1 MADKIV
7 PVKKGDTLS
16 AIAKANKTSVA
27 AIAAANPNI
36 TNLNKISIGQKIVVP
51 VTTPT
56 KTSGNTYAGG
66 VTGGANPFSAGSG
79 VSTTTLEGILKASG
93 VTTPTPTPTPTGK
106 TVTGRVTNADGTVTI
121 TYSDGTT
128 EITGTPTGKTV
139 TSRVTNPDG
148 TVTITYSDGT
158 TEITGTPTG
167 KTVVNTIQNPDGTV
181 TVIYSDGTSAII
193 GTPTKQIT
201 PDDVTKAVSDA
212 IAALN
217 ATWQTKFDSMAA
229 TQKANQQAQV
239 TTALEDFKANLK
251 LAGLD
256 SLADVID
263 GYIKQDMTASQIK
276 INLVGTDAYKAR
288 FPGMADLAKA
298 GRAVNEATYISMEK
312 GMTSILKAYGLDDK
326 IFGTTEKLGTVIA
339 NQVSVAEY
347 EQRVAMAADKVK
359 KNTDVLASLNEYYGV
374 DITGAISYLLDPKL
388 GMDIVKKQIR
398 ASEIGAAAEMYKFD
412 LDKAAAESYINVSG
426 TSDLNSLKESFGR
439 ARLLADTQ
447 SRLASI
453 EGDKGYNELQAVAT
467 TLGADQQR
475 MLESQRRALREQ
487 ARFAGQSG
495 ISGAS
500 LKTESNI

>member
-1 MADKIV
+1 MAKRDDDIATRKIV
-7 PVKKGDTLS
+7 DEQTKIAGARAAAAAAAP
-16 AIAKANKTSVA
+16 AKAAATKAAEEAATSRAALTRLTSGATLTDAERKILNMGPATKVA
-27 AIAAANPNI
+27 PIAP
-36 TNLNKISIGQKIVVP
+36 VVP
-51 VTTPT
+51 VD
-56 KTSGNTYAGG
+56 KK
-66 VTGGANPFSAGSG
+66 
-79 VSTTTLEGILKASG
+79 E
-93 VTTPTPTPTPTGK
+93 
-106 TVTGRVTNADGTVTI
+106 TGRIRNDNGTITI

-128 EITGTPTGKTV
+128 ETIGAPTSTKTV
-139 TSRVTNPDG
+139 TNTIKNADG
-148 TVTITYSDGT
+148 TTTIVYSDGT
-158 TEITGTPTG
+158 YT
-167 KTVVNTIQNPDGTV
+167 
-181 TVIYSDGTSAII
+181 TS
-193 GTPTKQIT
+193 GTPTKSIT
-201 PDDVTKAVSDA
+201 TDDVTKAVTEA
-212 IAALN
+212 VAALN
-217 ATWQTKFDSMAA
+217 ATWQTKLDALTA

-256 SLADVID
+256 SLADTID
-263 GYIKQDMTASQIK
+263 GYIKGDMTASQIK
-276 INLVGTDAYKAR
+276 INLVGTQAYKDR

-326 IFGTTEKLGTVIA
+326 IFGTTEKLGKVIA

-347 EQRVAMAADKVK
+347 EQRVAMASDKVK

-374 DITGAISYLLDPKL
+374 DLTGAISYLLDPKL

-398 ASEIGAAAEMYKFD
+398 AAEIGAAAEMYKFD

-426 TSDLNSLKESFGR
+426 TADLNSLKESFGR

-467 TLGADQQR
+467 TLGNDQQR

-495 ISGAS
+495 ISSSS

>member
-16 AIAKANKTSVA
+16 AIAAANKTSVA

-79 VSTTTLEGILKASG
+79 VNTTTLAGIAKASG
-93 VTTPTPTPTPTGK
+93 FTSDANAAAQAAIEAAKKTGDE
-106 TVTGRVTNADGTVTI
+106 TAANAAAQAAIEAAKKAAD
-121 TYSDGTT
+121 DAAKKAA
-128 EITGTPTGKTV
+128 EDAAKA
-139 TSRVTNPDG
+139 
-148 TVTITYSDGT
+148 
-158 TEITGTPTG
+158 G
-167 KTVVNTIQNPDGTV
+167 KTVVNTITNADGTV
-181 TVIYSDGTSAII
+181 TVIYSDGTYTTT
-193 GTPTKQIT
+193 GTPTKSIT
-201 PDDVTKAVSDA
+201 TDDVTKAVTEA

-217 ATWQTKFDSMAA
+217 ATWQTKFDAAAA

-256 SLADVID
+256 TLADVID

-276 INLVGTDAYKAR
+276 INLVGTQAYKDR

-326 IFGTTEKLGTVIA
+326 IFGTTAKLGTVIA

-347 EQRVAMAADKVK
+347 EQRVAMASDKVK

-412 LDKAAAESYINVSG
+412 LDKAQAESYINVSG
-426 TSDLNSLKESFGR
+426 TSDLNALKESFGR
-439 ARLLADTQ
+439 ARILADTQ
-447 SRLASI
+447 KRLASI

>member
-1 MADKIV
+1 MAQPTKV
-7 PVKKGDTLS
+7 TVKKGDTVS
-16 AIAKANKTSVA
+16 AIAKAAGVSVA
-27 AIAAANPNI
+27 AVAAANPKI
-36 TNLNKISIGQKIVVP
+36 TDLNKINVGQKIAIPTV
-51 VTTPT
+51 TPT
-56 KTSGNTYAGG
+56 KTSSTTYAGG
-66 VTGGANPFSAGSG
+66 VTGGSNPFSAGSG

-93 VTTPTPTPTPTGK
+93 VTTPTTTTPTTTTPTTTTPTTTTPTAK
-106 TVTGRVTNADGTVTI
+106 TVTG
-121 TYSDGTT
+121 
-128 EITGTPTGKTV
+128 
-139 TSRVTNPDG
+139 RVTNPDG

-167 KTVVNTIQNPDGTV
+167 KTVVNTIQNADGTV
-181 TVIYSDGTSAII
+181 TVIYSDGTYTTT
-193 GTPTKQIT
+193 GTPTKSIT
-201 PDDVTKAVSDA
+201 TDDVTKAVTDA

-217 ATWQTKFDSMAA
+217 ATWHTKFDAAAA

-256 SLADVID
+256 TLADVID

-276 INLVGTDAYKAR
+276 INLVGTQAYKDR

-347 EQRVAMAADKVK
+347 EQRVAMASDKVK
-359 KNTDVLASLNEYYGV
+359 KNSDVLASLNEFYGV

-398 ASEIGAAAEMYKFD
+398 ASEIGAAADMYKFD

-426 TSDLNSLKESFGR
+426 TTDLNSLKESFGR
-439 ARLLADTQ
+439 ARILADTQ
-447 SRLASI
+447 SRLAGI
-453 EGDKGYNELQAVAT
+453 EGDKSYNELQAVAV
-467 TLGADQQR
+467 TLGNDQQR

-495 ISGAS
+495 ISSAS

>member
-1 MADKIV
+1 MPNTDPSDAKLIAQAKAAASAKKAAQAADAARAAAAAKEAAASRAALTRLTSGATLTNAERTILGMG
-7 PVKKGDTLS
+7 PVKTTVASPESLGLS
-16 AIAKANKTSVA
+16 DRANTERQA
-27 AIAAANPNI
+27 AEAAAKE
-36 TNLNKISIGQKIVVP
+36 TAGQK
-51 VTTPT
+51 
-56 KTSGNTYAGG
+56 
-66 VTGGANPFSAGSG
+66 
-79 VSTTTLEGILKASG
+79 
-93 VTTPTPTPTPTGK
+93 
-106 TVTGRVTNADGTVTI
+106 TVI
-121 TYSDGTT
+121 
-128 EITGTPTGKTV
+128 
-139 TSRVTNPDG
+139 
-148 TVTITYSDGT
+148 
-158 TEITGTPTG
+158 
-167 KTVVNTIQNPDGTV
+167 NTIQNADGTV
-181 TVIYSDGTSAII
+181 TVIYSDGTSAVI

-201 PDDVTKAVSDA
+201 TDDVTKAVADA
-212 IAALN
+212 IASLN
-217 ATWQTKFDSMAA
+217 ATWQSKFDTMAA
-229 TQKANQQAQV
+229 TQKANQQSQV

-256 SLADVID
+256 TLADTID

-326 IFGTTEKLGTVIA
+326 ILGTTEKLGTVIA

-347 EQRVAMAADKVK
+347 EQRVAIASDKVK
-359 KNTDVLASLNEYYGV
+359 KNSDVLASLNEFYGV

-398 ASEIGAAAEMYKFD
+398 AAEIGAAADMYKFD

-426 TSDLNSLKESFGR
+426 TADLNALKESFGR
-439 ARLLADTQ
+439 ARILADTQ
-447 SRLASI
+447 SRLAAI
-453 EGDKGYNELQAVAT
+453 EGDKSYSELQAVAT
-467 TLGADQQR
+467 TLGNDQQR

-495 ISGAS
+495 ISSAS

>member
-1 MADKIV
+1 MPV
-7 PVKKGDTLS
+7 VKKGDTLS
-16 AIAKANKTSVA
+16 G
-27 AIAAANPNI
+27 IAAANNTTVAKIVAANPQI
-36 TNLNKISIGQKIVVP
+36 TNPSLIKPGQVITIPAAK
-51 VTTPT
+51 PT
-56 KTSGNTYAGG
+56 APTVN
-66 VTGGANPFSAGSG
+66 
-79 VSTTTLEGILKASG
+79 TTTLAGIAAASG
-93 VTTPTPTPTPTGK
+93 VVPNFTPT
-106 TVTGRVTNADGTVTI
+106 VTMGANTSGLFVGPIPV
-121 TYSDGTT
+121 GTT
-128 EITGTPTGKTV
+128 RTSTGYTTT
-139 TSRVTNPDG
+139 TTTTNP
-148 TVTITYSDGT
+148 TTTNPTTTNPTTTNPTT
-158 TEITGTPTG
+158 TEPTA
-167 KTVVNTIQNPDGTV
+167 KTVVNTIQNADGT
-181 TVIYSDGTSAII
+181 TTIIYSDGTSTVV

-201 PDDVTKAVSDA
+201 TDDVTKAVADA
-212 IAALN
+212 VAALN
-217 ATWQTKFDSMAA
+217 ATWQSKLDALTA

-326 IFGTTEKLGTVIA
+326 IFGTTEKLGAVIA

-347 EQRVAMAADKVK
+347 EQRVSIAADKVK
-359 KNTDVLASLNEYYGV
+359 KNSDVLASLNEFYGV

-398 ASEIGAAAEMYKFD
+398 AAEIGAAADMYKFD

-426 TSDLNSLKESFGR
+426 TTDLNALKESFGR
-439 ARLLADTQ
+439 ARILADTQ

-453 EGDKGYNELQAVAT
+453 ESDKSYNELQAVAT

-495 ISGAS
+495 ISSSS

>member
-1 MADKIV
+1 MAQPTKV
-7 PVKKGDTLS
+7 TVKKGDTVS
-16 AIAKANKTSVA
+16 AIAKASGVSVA
-27 AIAAANPNI
+27 AVAAANPQI
-36 TNLNKISIGQKIVVP
+36 TNLNKINVGQKITIPTV
-51 VTTPT
+51 TPT

-66 VTGGANPFSAGSG
+66 VTGGGNPFTAGSG
-79 VSTTTLEGILKASG
+79 VNTTTLEGILKASG
-93 VTTPTPTPTPTGK
+93 VTAATTTTPTTTTPTTTTPTTTTPTGK
-106 TVTGRVTNADGTVTI
+106 TVTGRVTNPNGTVTI

-128 EITGTPTGKTV
+128 ETTGTP
-139 TSRVTNPDG
+139 NA
-148 TVTITYSDGT
+148 
-158 TEITGTPTG
+158 
-167 KTVVNTIQNPDGTV
+167 KTVVNSIQNADGTV

-201 PDDVTKAVSDA
+201 TDDVTKAVADA
-212 IAALN
+212 VAALN
-217 ATWQTKFDSMAA
+217 ATWQSKFDTMAA

-347 EQRVAMAADKVK
+347 EQRVAMASDKVK

-467 TLGADQQR
+467 TLGNDQQR

-495 ISGAS
+495 ISSAS

>member
-1 MADKIV
+1 MAIDDIDPSDRK
-7 PVKKGDTLS
+7 LMNQ
-16 AIAKANKTSVA
+16 ARA
-27 AIAAANPNI
+27 ATAARAAEAAASAAASRAALTRLTSGATLTDAERTILGMGPA
-36 TNLNKISIGQKIVVP
+36 P
-51 VTTPT
+51 VTTKATTTNPTTTNPTTTNPTTTNPTGT
-56 KTSGNTYAGG
+56 KT
-66 VTGGANPFSAGSG
+66 VKDK
-79 VSTTTLEGILKASG
+79 VK
-93 VTTPTPTPTPTGK
+93 
-106 TVTGRVTNADGTVTI
+106 NADGTTTI
-121 TYSDGTT
+121 
-128 EITGTPTGKTV
+128 
-139 TSRVTNPDG
+139 
-148 TVTITYSDGT
+148 
-158 TEITGTPTG
+158 
-167 KTVVNTIQNPDGTV
+167 
-181 TVIYSDGTSAII
+181 IYSDGTYTIE

-201 PDDVTKAVSDA
+201 TDEVTKAVTDA
-212 IAALN
+212 VAALN
-217 ATWQTKFDSMAA
+217 ATWQSKFDAMVT

-256 SLADVID
+256 SLADTID
-263 GYIKQDMTASQIK
+263 GYIKNDMTASQIK
-276 INLVGTDAYKAR
+276 INLVGTEAYKAR

-326 IFGTTEKLGTVIA
+326 VLGTTEKLGTVIA

-347 EQRVAMAADKVK
+347 EQRVAIAADKVK
-359 KNTDVLASLNEYYGV
+359 KNTDVLASLNEFYGV

-398 ASEIGAAAEMYKFD
+398 ASEIGAAADMYKFD

-426 TSDLNSLKESFGR
+426 TADLNALKESFGR
-439 ARLLADTQ
+439 ARILADTQ

-495 ISGAS
+495 ISSAS

>member
-56 KTSGNTYAGG
+56 KTSTNTYAGG
-66 VTGGANPFSAGSG
+66 VTGGSNPFAAGSG

-93 VTTPTPTPTPTGK
+93 VTAPTTTTPTTTTPTTTTPTTTTPTGK
-106 TVTGRVTNADGTVTI
+106 TVTGRVTNPNGTVTI

-128 EITGTPTGKTV
+128 ETTGTP
-139 TSRVTNPDG
+139 NA
-148 TVTITYSDGT
+148 
-158 TEITGTPTG
+158 
-167 KTVVNTIQNPDGTV
+167 KTVVNSIQNADGTV

-201 PDDVTKAVSDA
+201 TDDVTKAVADA
-212 IAALN
+212 VAALN
-217 ATWQTKFDSMAA
+217 ATWQSKFDTMAA

-256 SLADVID
+256 TLADVID

-298 GRAVNEATYISMEK
+298 GRAVNEATYISMER

-347 EQRVAMAADKVK
+347 EQRVAMASDKVK

-398 ASEIGAAAEMYKFD
+398 AAEIGAAAEMYKFD

-467 TLGADQQR
+467 TLGNDQQR

-495 ISGAS
+495 ISSAS

>member
-16 AIAKANKTSVA
+16 AIAQANKTSVA

-56 KTSGNTYAGG
+56 KTSTNTYAGG

-79 VSTTTLEGILKASG
+79 VNTTTLEGILKASG
-93 VTTPTPTPTPTGK
+93 TPT
-106 TVTGRVTNADGTVTI
+106 NAAANAAAQAAIEAAKKAGDNAAANAAAQAAIEAAKKAADEAAKKAAEDAAAG
-121 TYSDGTT
+121 
-128 EITGTPTGKTV
+128 
-139 TSRVTNPDG
+139 
-148 TVTITYSDGT
+148 
-158 TEITGTPTG
+158 G
-167 KTVVNTIQNPDGTV
+167 KTVVNTITNADGTI
-181 TVIYSDGTSAII
+181 TVIYSDGTYTTT
-193 GTPTKQIT
+193 GTPTKSIT
-201 PDDVTKAVSDA
+201 TDDVTKAVTDA

-217 ATWQTKFDSMAA
+217 ATWQTKFDAAAA

-256 SLADVID
+256 TLADVID

-276 INLVGTDAYKAR
+276 INLVGTEAYKTR

-326 IFGTTEKLGTVIA
+326 IFGTTAKLGTVIA

-347 EQRVAMAADKVK
+347 EQRVAMASDKVK

-398 ASEIGAAAEMYKFD
+398 AAEIGAAAEMYKFD

-495 ISGAS
+495 ISSAS

>member
-1 MADKIV
+1 MAQPTKV
-7 PVKKGDTLS
+7 TVKSGDTVS
-16 AIAKANKTSVA
+16 AIAKAAGVSVA
-27 AIAAANPNI
+27 AVAAANPQI
-36 TNLNKISIGQKIVVP
+36 TNLSKINVGQKIVIPTV
-51 VTTPT
+51 TPT
-56 KTSGNTYAGG
+56 KTSSNTYAGG
-66 VTGGANPFSAGSG
+66 VTGGGNPFTAGSG
-79 VSTTTLEGILKASG
+79 VNTTTLEGILKASG
-93 VTTPTPTPTPTGK
+93 VTTPTPSSADAAKAAADDAAKANADADAAIEKLKQDAAAGGK
-106 TVTGRVTNADGTVTI
+106 TVKERIKNADGTTTI
-121 TYSDGTT
+121 
-128 EITGTPTGKTV
+128 
-139 TSRVTNPDG
+139 
-148 TVTITYSDGT
+148 
-158 TEITGTPTG
+158 
-167 KTVVNTIQNPDGTV
+167 
-181 TVIYSDGTSAII
+181 IYSDGTYTIE
-193 GTPTKQIT
+193 GTPVKQIT
-201 PDDVTKAVSDA
+201 TDDVTKAVTDA

-217 ATWQTKFDSMAA
+217 ATWQTKFDAAAA

-276 INLVGTDAYKAR
+276 INLVGTQAYKDR

-347 EQRVAMAADKVK
+347 EQRVAMASDKVK
-359 KNTDVLASLNEYYGV
+359 KNSDVLASLNEYYGV

-467 TLGADQQR
+467 TLGNDQQR

-495 ISGAS
+495 ISSAS

>member
-1 MADKIV
+1 MAK
-7 PVKKGDTLS
+7 VKKGDTIS
-16 AIAKANKTSVA
+16 GIAAKAGVSVA
-27 AIAAANPNI
+27 AIAAANPQIKNLSQIKVGQTVNI
-36 TNLNKISIGQKIVVP
+36 PKVDTAVK
-51 VTTPT
+51 TAT
-56 KTSGNTYAGG
+56 KTYAGG

-93 VTTPTPTPTPTGK
+93 ATATNTTPPSGADAAKAAADAAAAKATTDAAAAKAAAEAAAKAAADAEAGK
-106 TVTGRVTNADGTVTI
+106 D
-121 TYSDGTT
+121 D
-128 EITGTPTGKTV
+128 TGT
-139 TSRVTNPDG
+139 
-148 TVTITYSDGT
+148 
-158 TEITGTPTG
+158 
-167 KTVVNTIQNPDGTV
+167 KTVVNTITNADGTI
-181 TVIYSDGTSAII
+181 TIIYSDGTYTTS
-193 GTPTKQIT
+193 GTPKKSIT
-201 PDDVTKAVSDA
+201 TDDVTKAVSDA
-212 IAALN
+212 IAAVN
-217 ATWQTKFDSMAA
+217 ATWQSKFDTMAA

-256 SLADVID
+256 TLADVID

-298 GRAVNEATYISMEK
+298 GRAVNEATYISMER

-347 EQRVAMAADKVK
+347 EQRVAMASDKVK

-495 ISGAS
+495 ISSAS
-500 LKTESNI
+500 LKTQSNI

>member
-1 MADKIV
+1 MAQ
-7 PVKKGDTLS
+7 VKKGDTIS
-16 AIAKANKTSVA
+16 GIAAKAGVSVA
-27 AIAAANPNI
+27 AIAAANPQI
-36 TNLNKISIGQKIVVP
+36 TNLNQIKVGQTVNIPKVDTAV
-51 VTTPT
+51 
-56 KTSGNTYAGG
+56 KTATNTYAGG

-79 VSTTTLEGILKASG
+79 VNTTTLAGILKASG
-93 VTTPTPTPTPTGK
+93 VTAAATTNPTTTNPTTTNPTTTKPT
-106 TVTGRVTNADGTVTI
+106 
-121 TYSDGTT
+121 TT
-128 EITGTPTGKTV
+128 EPT
-139 TSRVTNPDG
+139 
-148 TVTITYSDGT
+148 T
-158 TEITGTPTG
+158 TEPTG
-167 KTVVNTIQNPDGTV
+167 KTVVNTIQNADGTV
-181 TVIYSDGTSAII
+181 TIVYSDGTYTIS
-193 GTPTKQIT
+193 GTPTKSIT
-201 PDDVTKAVSDA
+201 TDDVTKAVTDA
-212 IAALN
+212 VAALN
-217 ATWQTKFDSMAA
+217 ATWQTKLDALTA

-347 EQRVAMAADKVK
+347 EQRVSIAADKVK
-359 KNTDVLASLNEYYGV
+359 KNSDVLASLNEFYGV

-398 ASEIGAAAEMYKFD
+398 AAEIGAAADMYKFD

-426 TSDLNSLKESFGR
+426 TADLNALKESFGR
-439 ARLLADTQ
+439 ARILADTQ

-453 EGDKGYNELQAVAT
+453 EGDKSYNELQAVAT

-495 ISGAS
+495 ISSAS
-500 LKTESNI
+500 LKTASNI

>member
-1 MADKIV
+1 M
-7 PVKKGDTLS
+7 PVDDSDTKL
-16 AIAKANKTSVA
+16 IQQAKAAAAARRAEIARADAAAAAEAAASRAALTRLTSGATLTDAERKILNIGPVPAATNPATTNPTTTNPTTTNPTTTNPTTTDPNAGWTSVGNQA
-27 AIAAANPNI
+27 LFN
-36 TNLNKISIGQKIVVP
+36 GVP
-51 VTTPT
+51 YN
-56 KTSGNTYAGG
+56 GMRNG
-66 VTGGANPFSAGSG
+66 VAFINGY
-79 VSTTTLEGILKASG
+79 
-93 VTTPTPTPTPTGK
+93 
-106 TVTGRVTNADGTVTI
+106 RQDQ
-121 TYSDGTT
+121 Y
-128 EITGTPTGKTV
+128 
-139 TSRVTNPDG
+139 NPDG
-148 TVTITYSDGT
+148 TPRKEDT
-158 TEITGTPTG
+158 T
-167 KTVVNTIQNPDGTV
+167 KTDLANLQAKYD
-181 TVIYSDGTSAII
+181 
-193 GTPTKQIT
+193 
-201 PDDVTKAVSDA
+201 
-212 IAALN
+212 ALN
-217 ATWQTKFDSMAA
+217 ATWQAKLDALMT

-256 SLADVID
+256 SLADTID
-263 GYIKQDMTASQIK
+263 GYIKDDMTASQIK
-276 INLVGTDAYKAR
+276 INLVGTDAYKKR

-326 IFGTTEKLGTVIA
+326 ILGTTEKLGTVIA

-426 TSDLNSLKESFGR
+426 TADLNALKESFGR
-439 ARLLADTQ
+439 ARILADTQ

-453 EGDKGYNELQAVAT
+453 EGDKSYNELQAVAT

-495 ISGAS
+495 ISSAS